1 MEGKNGQAV
10 KNSLLFPAYQW
21 LLCLFPQYRDLNRQD
36 SFSKSFSAMLQ
47 MKTDF
52 PVCYL
57 IHGPPII
64 THAQEEKLLVSGF
77 WKQINE
83 SAFVRKERAG

>member
-1 MEGKNGQAV
+1 MAFV
-10 KNSLLFPAYQW
+10 PFA
-21 LLCLFPQYRDLNRQD
+21 QYTGLNRQD
-36 SFSKSFSAMLQ
+36 SFSKSFSATLQ
-47 MKTDF
+47 MKKDF
-52 PVCYL
+52 PVGYL

-83 SAFVRKERAG
+83 SAFVCGERGSRATCLKWYIFAMCR